1 MFASSGLP
9 ELDALIGGVIPG
21 DNIVWVVDDL
31 AVLPPVVGAFVAGA
45 NGQPV
50 TVVDP
55 GEPDGASSL
64 SPASPVSLVERLDAS
79 PGHEFADPVR
89 LEQELVERGRRAPG
103 RVVVTGLDVFVR
115 RWGASRALAFFS
127 RVCPQLFD
135 LGAVAY
141 WCVDRN
147 AVDARFVDGVRRV
160 TQCVLEIERGHLRV
174 LKAEG
179 RSDDVQGRV
188 VQVRREGDTL
198 RFEAE
203 RALGRLAEGL
213 RRVRRERNLT
223 QAQVAALAGVSASA
237 ISQAES
243 GHRGLSLDTLL
254 VVADRLGCDIGDLV
268 ARRPPAGYVLA
279 RRDRLEAG
287 PGIAALLDDPA
298 AGLRAY
304 LVSLG
309 PGEAGEPPVAHKGG
323 ELVVVAQG
331 LVVVDLGDETPVV
344 RSGDA
349 VLATKVPVLGWRN
362 LLAEPARLFW
372 ILRD

>member
-9 ELDALIGGVIPG
+9 DLDALIGGVIPG

-31 AVLPPVVGAFVAGA
+31 AVLPPVVGPFVAGA
-45 NGQPV
+45 DGQSV

-55 GEPDGASSL
+55 GEADGT
-64 SPASPVSLVERLDAS
+64 SPVSQVFPVERLDAR
-79 PGHEFADPVR
+79 PGRAFADPVR
-89 LEQELVERGRRAPG
+89 LEQELVDRARPVSG
-103 RVVVTGLDVFVR
+103 RVVVNGLDVFVR

-135 LGAVAY
+135 LGSIAY

-188 VQVRREGDTL
+188 VRVHCDGDTL

-213 RRVRRERNLT
+213 RRIRRERNLT
-223 QAQVAALAGVSASA
+223 QAQIAALAGVSASA

-279 RRDRLEAG
+279 RRDRLEPV

-298 AGLRAY
+298 AGLRVY
-304 LVSLG
+304 LVHLN
-309 PGEAGEPPVAHKGG
+309 PGEAGEPPVAHKGA

-331 LVVVDLGDETPVV
+331 LVVVDLGDEAPVV